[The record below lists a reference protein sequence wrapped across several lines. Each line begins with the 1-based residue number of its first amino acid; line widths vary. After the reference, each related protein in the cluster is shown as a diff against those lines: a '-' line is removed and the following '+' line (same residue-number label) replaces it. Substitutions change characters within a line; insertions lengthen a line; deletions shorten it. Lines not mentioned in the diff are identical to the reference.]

1 MEDIYIAMLANRLKV
16 SIQDYRSHYLSQ
28 MPPWDFMDKLIDEKT
43 SLLLKSNI
51 SNVYFLY
58 ENKFFKYFWNI
69 FVTNGSIISQAI

>member
-28 MPPWDFMDKLIDEKT
+28 MPPWDFMDKSIDEKT

-51 SNVYFLY
+51 TNVYFLY

-69 FVTNGSIISQAI
+69 FVTNGSIISQPI

>member
-28 MPPWDFMDKLIDEKT
+28 MAPWDFMDKSIDEKT

-51 SNVYFLY
+51 SNVFFLY

-69 FVTNGSIISQAI
+69 FVTNGSIISKAN